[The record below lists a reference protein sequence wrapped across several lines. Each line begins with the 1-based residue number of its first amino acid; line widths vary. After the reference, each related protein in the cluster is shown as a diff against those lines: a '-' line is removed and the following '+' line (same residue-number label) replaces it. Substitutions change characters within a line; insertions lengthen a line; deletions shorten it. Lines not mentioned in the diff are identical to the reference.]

1 MTEGLRPMRRSV
13 GVALAG
19 LFLTLSAFTFD
30 AAPVFVP
37 GVAFLLVGALTPVW
51 VWATARSATVQRRL
65 LADRVVEREPVE
77 AMIEVHRGPLGL
89 PGGEVVDPLAGT
101 PVSISRPLSLLSG
114 GTTADVR
121 VVARFNRRGLRRL
134 PPPSLLV
141 CDMLELA
148 STTCTGSGP
157 VQELLVLPRTEPVK
171 WAARERGLRGEGSD
185 ARHAEEPLAAV
196 DVDGLRPYRPGT
208 PASRIHWAALARGA
222 GLLERRLRADG
233 DTRPLIVLDPRC
245 PGPEEHLDA
254 AVRAAA
260 SLTLELARQGGCRV
274 LLPGE
279 RRAVPVEM
287 DLVSWP
293 GVHARLALVEG
304 GPAARP
310 PSLAPGARLGPVFY
324 VAARPVDR
332 LPAALSGAGSG
343 ACVIVV
349 PTELA
354 QKTASAS
361 AFEVCGCRGYVVRGR
376 AGAAI
381 KRAAVQRASGG
392 NA

>member
-1 MTEGLRPMRRSV
+1 MTEALRPMRRSV

-30 AAPVFVP
+30 AAPLFVP
-37 GVAFLLVGALTPVW
+37 GVAFLLIGALTPLW
-51 VWATARSATVQRRL
+51 VSSSARSATVERRL
-65 LADRVVEREPVE
+65 LEDRVVEGEPVE
-77 AMIEVHRGPLGL
+77 AMIEVRRGPLGL
-89 PGGEVVDPLAGT
+89 PGGEVIDPLAGT

-114 GTTADVR
+114 GSTADVR
-121 VVARFNRRGLRRL
+121 VVARFSRRGLRRL
-134 PPPSLLV
+134 PPPTLLV
-141 CDMLELA
+141 SDMLELA
-148 STTCTGSGP
+148 STTCVGQGP
-157 VQELLVLPRTEPVK
+157 VQELLVLPRTERVH
-171 WAARERGLRGEGSD
+171 WVARERGLRAEGAD
-185 ARHAEEPLAAV
+185 ARLAEEPLAAV

-245 PGPEEHLDA
+245 TGPEEHLDA

-260 SLTLELARQGGCRV
+260 SLTLELARQGGCRI

-304 GPAARP
+304 GAAARP
-310 PSLAPGARLGPVFY
+310 PSLGPGARLGPVFY

-332 LPAALSGAGSG
+332 LPAGLAGGGSS

-349 PTELA
+349 PSGLA
-354 QKTASAS
+354 HKVASTA
-361 AFEVCGCRGYVVRGR
+361 AFEVSGCRGYVVRR
-376 AGAAI
+376 RGAVGAE
-381 KRAAVQRASGG
+381 AAA
-392 NA
+392 